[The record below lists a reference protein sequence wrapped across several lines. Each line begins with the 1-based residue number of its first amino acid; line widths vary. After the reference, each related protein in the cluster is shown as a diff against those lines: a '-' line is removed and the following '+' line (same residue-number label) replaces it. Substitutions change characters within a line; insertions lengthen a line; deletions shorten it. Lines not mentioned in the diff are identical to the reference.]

1 MIFYSIE
8 LPPCC
13 RLGGAVEDA
22 FSGEEADRDGA
33 GDVDVGQLE
42 AHVLGGVLGRFGEG
56 LREGEEV
63 RLFALPLGDLLEVE
77 RDGAPRREEPDPL
90 DDSVAVERDS
100 GPVARR
106 VEDDILLKVAAEVSQ

>member
-22 FSGEEADRDGA
+22 FSGEEADRDGP
-33 GDVDVGQLE
+33 GHVDVGQLE
-42 AHVLGGVLGRFGEG
+42 ADVLGGVLGGLGEG

-63 RLFALPLGDLLEVE
+63 RLLVLPLGGLLKIE
-77 RDGAPRREEPDPL
+77 RDGPPRGEEPDAP
-90 DDSVAVERDS
+90 DDSVADERDS